1 MRFYAAHQ
9 RIGKNVANA
18 GTGSVSDFVVETAGA
33 HTFAFHGIC
42 AVGNISDQ
50 AKTGQFCA
58 NGFFIIAVF
67 WLFNQR

>member
-18 GTGSVSDFVVETAGA
+18 GTGLVSDFVVETTGA

-50 AKTGQFCA
+50 AKTGQFC
-58 NGFFIIAVF
+58 
-67 WLFNQR
+67 